1 MSATLTPEEIA
12 AFCDAVE
19 DFFSVAQMHDLAG
32 GHERRTFRESRQK
45 INTMLPKLRAMAEPA
60 AVPVSELRAFIED
73 EIYRGIAMDYKRAW
87 ERVSQTLSQWID
99 CKPSDK
105 WEDGVLC
112 GYKSVKVI
120 MDAEE
125 KIGKKKAAPAAVPED

>member
-1 MSATLTPEEIA
+1 MVSDKLTPDEIA

-60 AVPVSELRAFIED
+60 AVPVSELEALLESREWRYLDHRYLI
-73 EIYRGIAMDYKRAW
+73 GNLIADH
-87 ERVSQTLSQWID
+87 
-99 CKPSDK
+99 
-105 WEDGVLC
+105 G
-112 GYKSVKVI
+112 
-120 MDAEE
+120 
-125 KIGKKKAAPAAVPED
+125 GK